1 MQQAANDM
9 RASVPQ
15 RRGLCNKA
23 CMSNSVRPF
32 NPNLFSGN
40 PLDRASEERCNAE
53 WLAARRADPRSQ
65 MAALWHGDPLIAGGR
80 VLFLDLAATREFPSD
95 AAFVFLG
102 LDNGRATFAIDASAA
117 QARELA
123 PFAEIGEYKSL
134 RDAAPELSAREAA
147 IIGQARWLIEWHRKH
162 KFCAQCGAPTRMS
175 HGGEKRDCP
184 GCSAEH
190 FPRTDPVAII
200 LAEHDGA
207 CLLGR
212 NSKFPPSYFSA
223 LAGFVEAAETP
234 EECAVRELRE
244 EAGVDIVEIRYQFSQ
259 PWPFPAS
266 MMMGF
271 IATARDRALRLD
283 QKEIVEARWASL
295 EEIRAILDGEKREDL
310 RLPPRFTIARR
321 LVERWAG
328 RERD

>member
-1 MQQAANDM
+1 MP
-9 RASVPQ
+9 ASVPLE
-15 RRGLCNKA
+15 RGLCNKTS
-23 CMSNSVRPF
+23 MSDLLRPS
-32 NPNLFSGN
+32 NPNFFAGN
-40 PLDRASEERCNAE
+40 PLDRASEQRCDAE
-53 WLAARRADPRSQ
+53 WLASMRADPRSQ

-80 VLFLDLAATREFPSD
+80 VLFLDLAAIREFPTS

-117 QARELA
+117 PAREVA
-123 PFAEIGEYKSL
+123 PFAEIGEYRPL
-134 RDAAPELSAREAA
+134 RDAATELSAREAA
-147 IIGQARWLIEWHRKH
+147 IVGQARWLLEWHRKH
-162 KFCAQCGAPTRMS
+162 QFCAQCGGPTRMS

-184 GCSAEH
+184 SCSAEH

-207 CLLGR
+207 CLLAR
-212 NSKFPPSYFSA
+212 NAKFPPTFFST
-223 LAGFVEAAETP
+223 LAGFIEAAETP
-234 EECAVRELRE
+234 EECALREMRE
-244 EAGVDIVEIRYQFSQ
+244 EAGVEIENIRYQFSQ

-271 IATARDRALRLD
+271 LATARDRALLLD
-283 QKEIVEARWASL
+283 QKEIVEARWVSL

-321 LVERWAG
+321 LIERWAG
-328 RERD
+328 RDC